1 MQKEIGRITYEGIG
15 YVLGVTLLDIGEEKI
30 PYPYISVT
38 TKTAKKKREKKLGDK
53 HEIHFNRIEV
63 KNPIGLYKRVYE
75 MFDEFL
81 KDYDFV
87 CFSANED
94 DQKKRER
101 VYQKAL
107 EKMGFKLVYI
117 YEQSWRNRDFIMI
130 RKELGIKKKD
140 IKKILSNLG
149 A

>member
-1 MQKEIGRITYEGIG
+1 MQKEIGRITYEDIG
-15 YVLGVTLLDIGEEKI
+15 YVLGATIFDIDGEKI

-38 TKTAKKKREKKLGDK
+38 TKTAKKKRDKKLGDK

-75 MFDEFL
+75 MFGEFL

-94 DQKKRER
+94 DQRKRER

-107 EKMGFKLVYI
+107 EKMGFKLIYI
-117 YEQSWRNRDFIMI
+117 FEQSYRDRDFIMI
-130 RKELGIKKKD
+130 RSGLEIKKKD
-140 IKKILSNLG
+140 IKKIISNLG
-149 A
+149 G